1 MVAIKLLDLNPHEL
15 MAMVPRSAA
24 FWVVFALNYTI
35 PPLSEWVIY
44 RRLWHI
50 PASGIAAL
58 LRKQVSNE
66 LLMSYLG
73 EVQFYAWRARG

>member
-1 MVAIKLLDLNPHEL
+1 
-15 MAMVPRSAA
+15 
-24 FWVVFALNYTI
+24 
-35 PPLSEWVIY
+35 VIY

-73 EVQFYAWRARG
+73 EVQFLRLGARAVEHGDGPLRRDHGYGDPLRLRATSPRW